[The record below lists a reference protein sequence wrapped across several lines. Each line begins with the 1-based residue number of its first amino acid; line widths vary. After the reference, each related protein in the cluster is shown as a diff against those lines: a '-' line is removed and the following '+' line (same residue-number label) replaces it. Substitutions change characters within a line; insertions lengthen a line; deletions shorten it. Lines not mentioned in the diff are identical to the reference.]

1 MKYPKRYYVYVHL
14 NDKMQP
20 FYVGCGS
27 KKRLWDFKARSKEWT
42 KLAPIE
48 PHVMI
53 IKQGLS
59 KRAAILL
66 ERAMISSY
74 LTFGYVLAN
83 KLQHKRS
90 RYL

>member
-1 MKYPKRYYVYVHL
+1 VKYPKRYYVYVHL
-14 NDKMQP
+14 NEHMHP

-27 KKRLWDFKARSKEWT
+27 KKRVWDFKTRSNTWF
-42 KLAPIE
+42 KLAPKN
-48 PHVMI
+48 PNVMI
-53 IKQGLS
+53 IKEGLS

-66 ERAMISSY
+66 ERAMICSY